1 MTDAS
6 DLRPAPHSDAHEHT
20 HAHAHE
26 HVHAHERLTPKRRA
40 EWLAPTGLILLSLV
54 PVAAGASRLTQ
65 LATGAVTADN
75 TRFFD
80 SPVPVV
86 VHIVSV
92 TVFSLLGALQFAP
105 SLRRHR
111 WHRRAGRIVAPAG
124 LLTALTG
131 IWMALFYTLPA
142 HDGEALLVL
151 RLVFGSAMAASIVV
165 AFVAIRKGDVR
176 THSAWMTRAYAIGM
190 GAGTQVFTL
199 LPWALIA
206 GPPDVSTHAV
216 LMGAGWM
223 INLAVAEVV
232 IRRRV
237 ARSGQVSRTSGRST
251 AASAHLS

>member
-1 MTDAS
+1 MTEAS
-6 DLRPAPHSDAHEHT
+6 DLLPAPHTAARPDGRPAG
-20 HAHAHE
+20 
-26 HVHAHERLTPKRRA
+26 TPARARRR

-65 LATGAVTADN
+65 LATGAVSADN

-86 VHIVSV
+86 MHIVSV
-92 TVFSLLGALQFAP
+92 TVFSLIGALQFAP

-142 HDGEALLVL
+142 HDGQALLVL
-151 RLVFGSAMAASIVV
+151 RLVFGTAMAASIVV
-165 AFVAIRKGDVR
+165 AVIAIRKGDVR

-190 GAGTQVFTL
+190 GAGTQVFTGLVAFL
-199 LPWALIA
+199 LVGAPDAATWAVA
-206 GPPDVSTHAV
+206 
-216 LMGAGWM
+216 MGAGWV

-237 ARSGQVSRTSGRST
+237 ARSGPVSRASGRST

>member
-1 MTDAS
+1 MTEAS
-6 DLRPAPHSDAHEHT
+6 DLRPAPHSDVRT
-20 HAHAHE
+20 
-26 HVHAHERLTPKRRA
+26 HERPATKRRG

-54 PVAAGASRLTQ
+54 PIAAGASRLTQ
-65 LATGAVTADN
+65 LATGAVSADN
-75 TRFFD
+75 TRFFE

-124 LLTALTG
+124 LLAALTG

-216 LMGAGWM
+216 LMGAGWV
-223 INLAVAEVV
+223 INLVVAEVV
-232 IRRRV
+232 IRRRAARPGGLARPSSRSV
-237 ARSGQVSRTSGRST
+237 AAT
-251 AASAHLS
+251 AHLS